1 MGYETLCSKDSKE
14 KSVPVRNVWCKS
26 MWPVKSDAMFLS
38 IIIPVYKVEPYLR
51 VHQENAGVAAARN
64 AGLDVAQGQW
74 CWLI

>member
-51 VHQENAGVAAARN
+51 EC
-64 AGLDVAQGQW
+64 LDSVTASPLD
-74 CWLI
+74 CWEAIRKHPTPF